1 MKKLVSLFATI
12 LALVAVACGGDDV
25 DKPAPKPGPV
35 EPSTPSAPFVV
46 DITATTRGSV
56 TFSVTPSDPT
66 IDYIYVVSDKE
77 EVDAYRKDEYL
88 VADIFTKLEGVAMKE
103 GKLLGEYLPEIML
116 YGDTEDIKVAGL
128 SMDTDYYV
136 IVFGVEYTIDGYVAS
151 TELVKQEFKTPD
163 VVMSDAT
170 FDVST
175 RVVYNNVTFTVLPS
189 DKEILYYICTMPKSY
204 YETYVG
210 EGENQMSQGA
220 FYRDYFQ
227 KDINSWLQA
236 GYTGEQVIMA
246 LIHDGD
252 LEIGAQGLNAN
263 TEYVYLLSGL
273 TMDEDGIVI
282 ITDIFY
288 GEYTTGDPEPSDMY
302 FDIQI
307 VDVQQMSVAY
317 RITPSKKDQTYCA
330 LVQPWDGVSTKEEV
344 LQQILDEWEPRGWMS
359 TMATNKGVIDCS
371 AKPKKLPAAGADY
384 YIIAFGYSGGVTTD
398 VYMETF
404 RTPEGG
410 SIEDVQFDVKASS
423 ITPYGFTFSITP
435 SDPTIYYLA
444 SACLKEEY
452 NQEKFIEEDNAAFDY
467 YLTESQA
474 FNSLYTVAETLD
486 QYYYNDVQVLSASGL
501 QPNTEYMV
509 YIHALDIKT
518 GHVAKCFTFDA
529 VARTTTVGTVNPT
542 IKVVGYYS
550 GDDEAGSVFGV
561 PEVTAG
567 KAIAVVT
574 YENFENAAEL
584 YSFVIK
590 GDGNDFSDL
599 NEFSDAT
606 MWQLTS
612 GFKWGLCPLDA
623 PYSFYVIDWNSEC
636 FALAYAIDKD
646 GMTGRMARLSLLATA
661 EKKGDI
667 EDLRK
672 LFESLPKEEET
683 RGVAAPSLV
692 VVE

>member
-1 MKKLVSLFATI
+1 MKKLLSLFVTI
-12 LALVAVACGGDDV
+12 FALLAVACGGDDV
-25 DKPAPKPGPV
+25 DKPAPKPAPV
-35 EPSTPSAPFVV
+35 EPSNPVAPFVV

-66 IDYIYVVSDKE
+66 IDYIYVVWEKE

-116 YGDTEDIKVAGL
+116 YGDTENIKVTGL
-128 SMDTDYYV
+128 SMDTDHYV

-170 FDVST
+170 FDIST

-204 YETYVG
+204 YDGYVG
-210 EGENQMSQGA
+210 EGEGQMSQGA

-227 KDINSWLQA
+227 KDINNMLQA

-282 ITDIFY
+282 TTDIFY

-344 LQQILDEWEPRGWMS
+344 LQQILDEWEARGWMS

-371 AKPKKLPAAGADY
+371 AKPKKLPAAGMDY

-410 SIEDVQFDVKASS
+410 SIEDVQFNVKASS
-423 ITPYGFTFSITP
+423 ITPYSFTINITTN
-435 SDPTIYYLA
+435 DPTIYFLA

-452 NQEKFIEEDNAAFDY
+452 NEAKFIEEENAAFDY

-486 QYYYNDVQVLSASGL
+486 QYYFNGDSVLNASGL

-509 YIHALDIKT
+509 YVHALDIKT

-529 VARTTTVGTVNPT
+529 VARTTTVGAVNPT

-574 YENFENAAEL
+574 YENYEKAAEL
-584 YSFVIK
+584 YSFVIN

-599 NEFSDAT
+599 LEFPDAT

-623 PYSFYVIDWNSEC
+623 PYSFYVIDWSNEC
-636 FALAYAIDKD
+636 FALAYAVDKD
-646 GMTGRMARLSLLATA
+646 GMTGRMARKSLLATA
-661 EKKGDI
+661 ENKGDI
-667 EDLRK
+667 KDLRE
-672 LFESLPKEEET
+672 LYESLPKEEET
-683 RGVAAPSLV
+683 RGVVAPSLV
-692 VVE
+692 VLE

>member
-1 MKKLVSLFATI
+1 MKKLLSLFVTI
-12 LALVAVACGGDDV
+12 FALLAVACGGDDV
-25 DKPAPKPGPV
+25 DKPAPKPAPV
-35 EPSTPSAPFVV
+35 EPSNPVAPFVV

-66 IDYIYVVSDKE
+66 IDYIYVVWEKE

-116 YGDTEDIKVAGL
+116 YGDTENIKVTGL
-128 SMDTDYYV
+128 SMDTDHYV

-170 FDVST
+170 FEVST

-204 YETYVG
+204 YDGYVG
-210 EGENQMSQGA
+210 EGEGQMSQGA

-227 KDINSWLQA
+227 KDINNMLQA

-263 TEYVYLLSGL
+263 TDYIYLLSGL

-282 ITDIFY
+282 TTDIFY

-344 LQQILDEWEPRGWMS
+344 LQQLLDQWEPSGWMS
-359 TMATNKGVIDCS
+359 EIAKSKGTIDCS
-371 AKPKKLPAAGADY
+371 AKPKKLPAAGMDY

-452 NQEKFIEEDNAAFDY
+452 DQAKFIEEDNAAFDY
-467 YLTESQA
+467 YLTKSKE

-542 IKVVGYYS
+542 IKLVGYYS

-574 YENFENAAEL
+574 YENYEKAAEL
-584 YSFVIK
+584 YSFVIN

-599 NEFSDAT
+599 LEFPDAT

-612 GFKWGLCPLDA
+612 GFEWGLCPLNA
-623 PYSFYVIDWNSEC
+623 PYSFYVIDWSSEC

-661 EKKGDI
+661 QNKGDI

-672 LFESLPKEEET
+672 LYESLPKEEET
-683 RGVAAPSLV
+683 RGVVAPSLV
-692 VVE
+692 VAE

>member
-1 MKKLVSLFATI
+1 MKRLVSLFATI
-12 LALVAVACGGDDV
+12 MALVAVACGGDDV

-35 EPSTPSAPFVV
+35 EPTDPSAPFVV

-66 IDYIYVVSDKE
+66 IDYIYVVWEKE
-77 EVDAYRKDEYL
+77 VVDEYRKDEYL
-88 VADIFTKLEGVAMKE
+88 VADIFTKLEAVAQKE
-103 GKLLGEYLPEIML
+103 GKLLGEYLPDVML
-116 YGDTEDIKVAGL
+116 YGDTENIKVTGL
-128 SMDTDYYV
+128 SMDTDHYV
-136 IVFGVEYTIDGYVAS
+136 VVFGVEYTIDGYVAS

-170 FDVST
+170 FDIST

-204 YETYVG
+204 YNTYVG
-210 EGENQMSQGA
+210 EADGQMSQGA

-227 KDINSWLQA
+227 KDINSMLQA

-252 LEIGAQGLNAN
+252 LEIGAKGLNAN

-282 ITDIFY
+282 TTDIFY
-288 GEYTTGDPEPSDMY
+288 GEYTTGNPEPVEMY

-344 LQQILDEWEPRGWMS
+344 LQQILDQWEPGGWMS
-359 TMATNKGVIDCS
+359 TMATSKGTIDCS
-371 AKPKKLPAAGADY
+371 AKPKKLPAAGMDY
-384 YIIAFGYSGGVTTD
+384 YIIAFGYAGGVTTD

-410 SIEDVQFDVKASS
+410 SIEEVQFDVKASN

-444 SACLKEEY
+444 SACLKDEY
-452 NQEKFIEEDNAAFDY
+452 DEAKFIKEDNAAFDY
-467 YLTESQA
+467 YLTKSQE

-486 QYYYNDVQVLSASGL
+486 QYYYNDIQVLNASGL

-529 VARTTTVGTVNPT
+529 VARTTTVGTVNPK
-542 IKVVGYYS
+542 IKLVGYYS
-550 GDDEAGSVFGV
+550 GDDEAGSIFDM
-561 PEVTAG
+561 PDFTAG

-574 YENFENAAEL
+574 YENFEDAAEL
-584 YSFVIK
+584 YSFIIK
-590 GDGNDFSDL
+590 GEGNDFSDL
-599 NEFSDAT
+599 SEFPDAT

-612 GFKWGLCPLDA
+612 GFEWGLCPLNA
-623 PYSFYVIDWNSEC
+623 PYSFYVIDWANEC

-646 GMTGRMARLSLLATA
+646 GMTGRMARMSLLATA
-661 EKKGDI
+661 DNKGDI
-667 EDLRK
+667 KDLRE
-672 LFESLPKEEET
+672 LYESLPKEEET
-683 RGVAAPSLV
+683 RGVVAPSLV

>member
-77 EVDAYRKDEYL
+77 EVDAYKKEEYL

-204 YETYVG
+204 YDTYVG

-384 YIIAFGYSGGVTTD
+384 YIIAFGYAGGLTTD

-423 ITPYGFTFSITP
+423 ITPYGFTFTITP

-452 NQEKFIEEDNAAFDY
+452 NQEKFIKEDNAAFDY

-550 GDDEAGSVFGV
+550 GDDEAGSIFGV
-561 PEVTAG
+561 SEVTAG

>member
-1 MKKLVSLFATI
+1 MKKLLSLFATI
-12 LALVAVACGGDDV
+12 MALMAVACGGDDV

-56 TFSVTPSDPT
+56 TFSVTPNDPT
-66 IDYIYVVSDKE
+66 IDYIYAVWEKE

-88 VADIFTKLEGVAMKE
+88 VEEIFTKLEGVAMKE

-116 YGDTEDIKVAGL
+116 YGDTENIKVTGL
-128 SMDTDYYV
+128 SMDTDHYV

-189 DKEILYYICTMPKSY
+189 DKDILYYICTMPKSY

-227 KDINSWLQA
+227 KDINNMLQA

-263 TEYVYLLSGL
+263 TDYIYLLSGL

-282 ITDIFY
+282 TTDIFY

-359 TMATNKGVIDCS
+359 VMATNKGTIDCS
-371 AKPKKLPAAGADY
+371 AKPKKLPAAGMDY

-410 SIEDVQFDVKASS
+410 SIEDVEFDVKASS
-423 ITPYGFTFSITP
+423 ITPYGFTINITTN
-435 SDPTIYYLA
+435 DPTIYFLA

-452 NQEKFIEEDNAAFDY
+452 YEEKFIEEENAAFDY

-486 QYYYNDVQVLSASGL
+486 QYYFNGDSVLNASGL

-529 VARTTTVGTVNPT
+529 VARTTTVGKVNPT

-550 GDDEAGSVFGV
+550 GDDEAGSIFGV

-574 YENFENAAEL
+574 YENFEDAAEL
-584 YSFVIK
+584 YSFVIN

-599 NEFSDAT
+599 NKFPDVT

-612 GFKWGLCPLDA
+612 GFEWGLCPLYA
-623 PYSFYVIDWNSEC
+623 PYSFYVIDWANEC

-646 GMTGRMARLSLLATA
+646 GMTGNMARESLLATA
-661 EKKGDI
+661 ENKGDI
-667 EDLRK
+667 KDLRK
-672 LFESLPKEEET
+672 LYDSLPKEEET
-683 RGVAAPSLV
+683 RGVVAPSLV

>member
-1 MKKLVSLFATI
+1 MKRLVSLFATI
-12 LALVAVACGGDDV
+12 MALVAVACGGDDV

-35 EPSTPSAPFVV
+35 EPTDPSAPFVV

-66 IDYIYVVSDKE
+66 IDYIYVVWEKE
-77 EVDAYRKDEYL
+77 EVDEYRKDEYL
-88 VADIFTKLEGVAMKE
+88 VADIFTKLEAVAQKE
-103 GKLLGEYLPEIML
+103 GKLLGEYLPDVML
-116 YGDTEDIKVAGL
+116 YGDTENIKVTGL
-128 SMDTDYYV
+128 SMDTDHYV
-136 IVFGVEYTIDGYVAS
+136 VVFGVEYTIDGYVAS

-204 YETYVG
+204 YNTYVG
-210 EGENQMSQGA
+210 EADGQMSQGE

-227 KDINSWLQA
+227 KDINSMLQA

-252 LEIGAQGLNAN
+252 LEIGAKGLNAN

-282 ITDIFY
+282 TTDIFY
-288 GEYTTGDPEPSDMY
+288 GEYTTGNPEPVEMY

-344 LQQILDEWEPRGWMS
+344 SQQILDQWEPGGWMS
-359 TMATNKGVIDCS
+359 TMATSKGTIDCS
-371 AKPKKLPAAGADY
+371 AKPKKLPAAGMDY
-384 YIIAFGYSGGVTTD
+384 YIIAFGYAGGVTTD

-410 SIEDVQFDVKASS
+410 SIEDVQFDVKASN

-444 SACLKEEY
+444 SACLKDEY
-452 NQEKFIEEDNAAFDY
+452 DEAKFIKEDNAAFDY
-467 YLTESQA
+467 YLTKSQE

-486 QYYYNDVQVLSASGL
+486 QYYYNDIQVLNASGL

-542 IKVVGYYS
+542 IKLVGYYS
-550 GDDEAGSVFGV
+550 GDDEAGSIFGV
-561 PEVTAG
+561 SDVTAG

-574 YENFENAAEL
+574 YENFEDAAEL
-584 YSFVIK
+584 YSFIIK
-590 GDGNDFSDL
+590 GEGNDFSDL
-599 NEFSDAT
+599 SKFPDAT

-612 GFKWGLCPLDA
+612 GFEWGLCPLNA
-623 PYSFYVIDWNSEC
+623 PYSFYVIDWASEC
-636 FALAYAIDKD
+636 FALAYAVDKD
-646 GMTGRMARLSLLATA
+646 GMTGRMARMSLLATA
-661 EKKGDI
+661 DNKGDI
-667 EDLRK
+667 KDLRK
-672 LFESLPKEEET
+672 LYESLPKEEET
-683 RGVAAPSLV
+683 RGVVAPSLV

>member
-1 MKKLVSLFATI
+1 MKKLLSLFATI
-12 LALVAVACGGDDV
+12 FALLAVACGGDEV
-25 DKPAPKPGPV
+25 DKKPEPKPSVPA
-35 EPSTPSAPFVV
+35 TPSAPFVV

-56 TFSVTPSDPT
+56 TFSVTPNDPT
-66 IDYIYVVSDKE
+66 IDYIYAVWEKE

-88 VADIFTKLEGVAMKE
+88 VKDIFTRLEGVAMKE

-116 YGDTEDIKVAGL
+116 YGDAENIKAAGL
-128 SMDTDYYV
+128 QMDTDHYV

-151 TELVKQEFKTPD
+151 TELVKHEFKTPD

-170 FDVST
+170 FDIST

-236 GYTGEQVIMA
+236 GYTGEQVILA

-282 ITDIFY
+282 TTDIFY

-344 LQQILDEWEPRGWMS
+344 LQQIIDEWEARGWMS
-359 TMATNKGVIDCS
+359 TMAKNKGVIDCS
-371 AKPKKLPAAGADY
+371 AKPKKLPAAGMDY

-404 RTPEGG
+404 STPEGG
-410 SIEDVQFDVKASS
+410 SIEDVQFSVKASS

-452 NQEKFIEEDNAAFDY
+452 NQAKLIEEDNAAFDH
-467 YLTESQA
+467 YLTKSQE
-474 FNSLYTVAETLD
+474 FNSLFTVAETLD
-486 QYYYNDVQVLSASGL
+486 QYYYNDIQVLSASGL

-550 GDDEAGSVFGV
+550 GDDEAGSVFGY

-574 YENFENAAEL
+574 YENFEDAAEL
-584 YSFVIK
+584 YTFVIK
-590 GDGNDFSDL
+590 GEGNDFSDL
-599 NEFSDAT
+599 NKFPDAT

-612 GFKWGLCPLDA
+612 GFKWGLCPLNA
-623 PYSFYVIDWNSEC
+623 PYSFYAIDWVSEN
-636 FALAYAIDKD
+636 FALAYAIDED
-646 GMTGRMARLSLLATA
+646 GMAGRMDRLSLLATA
-661 EKKGDI
+661 EKKGNI

-672 LFESLPKEEET
+672 LYESLPKEEET
-683 RGVAAPSLV
+683 RGVVAPSLV

>member
-1 MKKLVSLFATI
+1 MKRLVSLFATI
-12 LALVAVACGGDDV
+12 MALVAVACGGDDV

-35 EPSTPSAPFVV
+35 EPSEPSAPFVV

-66 IDYIYVVSDKE
+66 VDYLCVVYEKK
-77 EVDAYRKDEYL
+77 EVDSYRKDEYL
-88 VADIFTKLEGVAMKE
+88 VADIFTKLEAVAQKE
-103 GKLLGEYLPEIML
+103 GKLLGEYLPSVML
-116 YGDTEDIKVAGL
+116 YGDTEGNKATGL
-128 SMDTDYYV
+128 QMDTEHYV
-136 IVFGVEYTIDGYVAS
+136 VVFGVEYTIDGYVAS
-151 TELVKQEFKTPD
+151 TELVKKEFKTPD

-170 FDVST
+170 FEIST
-175 RVVYNNVTFTVLPS
+175 RVLYNNVRFTVLPS
-189 DKEILYYICTMPKSY
+189 DKDILYYICTMPKSY
-204 YETYVG
+204 YDGYVG
-210 EGENQMSQGA
+210 EEEGQMSQGA
-220 FYRDYFQ
+220 FFRDYFQ
-227 KDINSWLQA
+227 KDINSMLQA
-236 GYTGEQVIMA
+236 GYTAEQTIMA

-282 ITDIFY
+282 TTDIFY
-288 GEYTTGDPEPSDMY
+288 GEYTTGDPEPVEMY

-317 RITPSKKDQTYCA
+317 RITPSKQDQTYCA

-359 TMATNKGVIDCS
+359 VMATNKGTIDCS
-371 AKPKKLPAAGADY
+371 AKPKKLPAAGMDY

-410 SIEDVQFDVKASS
+410 SIEDVQFDVKASN
-423 ITPYGFTFSITP
+423 ITPYSFTINVTTN
-435 SDPTIYYLA
+435 DPTIYFLA

-452 NQEKFIEEDNAAFDY
+452 NEAKFIEEENAAFDY

-486 QYYYNDVQVLSASGL
+486 QYYFNGDSVLSASGL

-509 YIHALDIKT
+509 YVHALDIKT

-542 IKVVGYYS
+542 IKLVGYYS
-550 GDDEAGSVFGV
+550 GDDEAGSIFGV
-561 PEVTAG
+561 SDVTAG

-574 YENFENAAEL
+574 YENFENASAL
-584 YSFVIK
+584 YSFIIK
-590 GDGNDFSDL
+590 GEGNDFSDL
-599 NEFSDAT
+599 SEFPDAT

-612 GFKWGLCPLDA
+612 GFEWGLCPLNA
-623 PYSFYVIDWNSEC
+623 PYSFYVIDWANEC
-636 FALAYAIDKD
+636 FALAYALDAN
-646 GMTGRMARLSLLATA
+646 GMTGRMDRMSLLATA
-661 EKKGDI
+661 DNKGDV
-667 EDLRK
+667 EELRE
-672 LFESLPKEEET
+672 LYELLPKEET
-683 RGVAAPSLV
+683 RGVVAPSLV

>member
-204 YETYVG
+204 YDTYVG

-330 LVQPWDGVSTKEEV
+330 LVQPWDGVSTKQEV

-384 YIIAFGYSGGVTTD
+384 YIIAFGYAGGVTTD

-410 SIEDVQFDVKASS
+410 SIEDVEFDVKASS
-423 ITPYGFTFSITP
+423 ITPYGFTFTITP

-452 NQEKFIEEDNAAFDY
+452 NQEKFIKEDNAAFDY

-550 GDDEAGSVFGV
+550 GDDEAGSIFGV

-574 YENFENAAEL
+574 YENFDNAAEL

-623 PYSFYVIDWNSEC
+623 PYSFYVIDWSNEC
-636 FALAYAIDKD
+636 FALAYAVDKD
-646 GMTGRMARLSLLATA
+646 GMTGRMARKSLLATA
-661 EKKGDI
+661 ENKGDI
-667 EDLRK
+667 KDLRE
-672 LFESLPKEEET
+672 LYESLPKEEET
-683 RGVAAPSLV
+683 RGVVAPSLV